1 VHKLISLSNPFIVF
15 GIFLIVSILNI
26 ILSVHFITILFV
38 GVIFTSFIHSISFKY
53 YWSLVFSILAFIFI
67 EISNGLSIGSLS
79 LVSFF
84 IYTFIVPKIG
94 NYLKSKIVYLGILN
108 LIFYSGV
115 FLLFS
120 INSEINNILVS
131 KIILNFILDLFLVS
145 LL

>member
-1 VHKLISLSNPFIVF
+1 MHKLISLSNPFVVF
-15 GIFLIVSILNI
+15 ILFLIVAIFNI
-26 ILSVHFITILFV
+26 ILSVHFITILFA
-38 GVIFTSFIHSISFKY
+38 GIIFTSFIHSISFKY
-53 YWSLVFSILAFIFI
+53 YWSLVFSIFAFVFI

-94 NYLKSKIVYLGILN
+94 NYLKSQIFYFGILN
-108 LIFYSGV
+108 MIFYIGV

-145 LL
+145 FL

>member
-1 VHKLISLSNPFIVF
+1 VHKVISLSNPFIIF

-26 ILSVHFITILFV
+26 VLSVHFITILFA
-38 GVIFTSFIHSISFKY
+38 GLIFTSFIHSINFKY
-53 YWSLVFSILAFIFI
+53 YWSLVFSILAFVFI

-84 IYTFIVPKIG
+84 IYIFIVPKIG
-94 NYLKSKIVYLGILN
+94 NYLKSQILYFGILN
-108 LIFYSGV
+108 IIFYIGV